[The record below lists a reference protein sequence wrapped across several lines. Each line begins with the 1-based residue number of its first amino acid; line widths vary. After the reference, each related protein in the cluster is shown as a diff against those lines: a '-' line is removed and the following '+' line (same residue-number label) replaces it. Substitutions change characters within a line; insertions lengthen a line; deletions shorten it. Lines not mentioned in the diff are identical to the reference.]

1 MTSVSGVSGS
11 SNYYSQA
18 SSGVQRHGR
27 GDPAKLADSV
37 FSKLD
42 TKNQGYLE
50 ISDLETAFGN
60 ISGTSSST
68 TSATSSTASTGTSST
83 SNSSTVNDLFK
94 KLDSDGDGKV
104 TKDEFSSGI
113 KKLSDELETQ
123 FNARRTSGARP
134 PPPPDGGGQGED
146 GGLDKTQLT
155 DLASKVGE
163 SNSSAGAALTQV
175 AQNFEAAD
183 TNQDGKVSLQESIAY
198 LEKTASASGTTSTG
212 TSTSTSATASTTSTS
227 ASSGT
232 STSSDST
239 GTSATSGTSGTT
251 ASSSTDSTSSTSD
264 AAIFKKALQLLR
276 AYAVPPQDQTQG
288 LSVTA

>member
-11 SNYYSQA
+11 SNYFSQA

-27 GDPAKLADSV
+27 GDPAKIADSV

-60 ISGTSSST
+60 ISDTSSST
-68 TSATSSTASTGTSST
+68 TSSSTTSTASSSTASAGTSST
-83 SNSSTVNDLFK
+83 SSSSTVNDLFK

-113 KKLSDELETQ
+113 KKLSDELESQ
-123 FNARRTSGARP
+123 FNARRTSGSRP
-134 PPPPDGGGQGED
+134 PPPPDGGGGPGED

-183 TNQDGKVSLQESIAY
+183 TNQDGKVSIQESIAY
-198 LEKTASASGTTSTG
+198 LEKTTSTSSTASTG
-212 TSTSTSATASTTSTS
+212 TGTASSSSSTTASSDSTDTSGTSTTSGTS
-227 ASSGT
+227 STTASSGT
-232 STSSDST
+232 D
-239 GTSATSGTSGTT
+239 
-251 ASSSTDSTSSTSD
+251 STSD

>member
-11 SNYYSQA
+11 SNYFSQA

-27 GDPAKLADSV
+27 GDPAKIADSV

-60 ISGTSSST
+60 ISDTSSST
-68 TSATSSTASTGTSST
+68 TSSSTTSTASSTSSAGTSNT
-83 SNSSTVNDLFK
+83 SSSSTVNDLFK

-113 KKLSDELETQ
+113 KKLSDELESQ
-123 FNARRTSGARP
+123 FNARRTSGSRP
-134 PPPPDGGGQGED
+134 PPPPDGGGGPGGD

-183 TNQDGKVSLQESIAY
+183 TNQDGKVSIQESIAY
-198 LEKTASASGTTSTG
+198 LEKTASTSSTASTGASTTSSSSGTTTSNDSTGTGTSTG
-212 TSTSTSATASTTSTS
+212 TTSGTSSTT

-232 STSSDST
+232 
-239 GTSATSGTSGTT
+239 
-251 ASSSTDSTSSTSD
+251 DSTSNTSD

>member
-11 SNYYSQA
+11 NNYYSQA
-18 SSGVQRHGR
+18 SSGVQRQGR
-27 GDPAKLADSV
+27 GDPAKIADSV

-68 TSATSSTASTGTSST
+68 SSTTSSSTASTGTSST
-83 SNSSTVNDLFK
+83 SSSSTVNDLFK

-123 FNARRTSGARP
+123 FNARRTSGSRP
-134 PPPPDGGGQGED
+134 PPPPDGGGGQGED

-155 DLASKVGE
+155 DLASKVGG

-183 TNQDGKVSLQESIAY
+183 TNQDGKVSIQESIAY
-198 LEKTASASGTTSTG
+198 LEKTASTT
-212 TSTSTSATASTTSTS
+212 STTSTS
-227 ASSGT
+227 TASTTNSSTTDT
-232 STSSDST
+232 SSSSSASSDST
-239 GTSATSGTSGTT
+239 GTSATSGTSSTT
-251 ASSSTDSTSSTSD
+251 ASSSTDSTSSSD

>member
-18 SSGVQRHGR
+18 SSGVQRQGR
-27 GDPAKLADSV
+27 GDPAKIADSV

-68 TSATSSTASTGTSST
+68 ARSTTASTATGASST
-83 SNSSTVNDLFK
+83 SSSSTVNDLFK

-123 FNARRTSGARP
+123 FNARRTSGSRP
-134 PPPPDGGGQGED
+134 PPPPDGGGGQGED

-183 TNQDGKVSLQESIAY
+183 TNQDGKVSIQESIAY
-198 LEKTASASGTTSTG
+198 LEKTASASGSSSTG
-212 TSTSTSATASTTSTS
+212 TSTSATASTTSTS